1 MPAEAD
7 GCQAERCCRH
17 GFRDGQ
23 DRTAVGTTS
32 ANIAADLV
40 EVPAGRG
47 SVVRETWPHIIGP
60 EPTVRIDPE
69 EEPETHR
76 AQKESLRG
84 DAQPSDPRIT
94 VRTVIE

>member
-1 MPAEAD
+1 
-7 GCQAERCCRH
+7 
-17 GFRDGQ
+17 
-23 DRTAVGTTS
+23 
-32 ANIAADLV
+32 
-40 EVPAGRG
+40 
-47 SVVRETWPHIIGP
+47 VVRETWPHIIGP

-84 DAQPSDPRIT
+84 DAQPRDPRIT